1 MFDPSSLIPTRH
13 TRDDITVARQKEKRK
28 TRRKYARIQMVHTG
42 VLTPPLNFTFNFFNF
57 NSTTTAQSMTN
68 DTDTSRYTVPFII
81 ILEPLHLGVL
91 PSSVVPVLFAI
102 LVIVALGVPIARRVH
117 AYLEG
122 VARLA
127 KAEEEELVLLGVEK
141 EKEKD
146 L

>member
-1 MFDPSSLIPTRH
+1 
-13 TRDDITVARQKEKRK
+13 
-28 TRRKYARIQMVHTG
+28 MVHTG
-42 VLTPPLNFTFNFFNF
+42 VLTPPLNLTFFNFFNF
-57 NSTTTAQSMTN
+57 NSTTTMMN
-68 DTDTSRYTVPFII
+68 DTSRYTVPFII

-91 PSSVVPVLFAI
+91 PSSIVPVLFAI

-127 KAEEEELVLLGVEK
+127 KAEEEVLVLLGVEK

-146 L
+146 V